1 MCSIN
6 LVVGVCT
13 WQKGQITWIADLW
26 LVVGHAIIL
35 IDLAAPLIY
44 VTIMCIKYCC
54 LRGRINFATARL
66 RPLECR
72 P

>member
-1 MCSIN
+1 MRSIN

-13 WQKGQITWIADLW
+13 GRITWIADLW

-44 VTIMCIKYCC
+44 VTSIVYQSIVVCGVK
-54 LRGRINFATARL
+54 
-66 RPLECR
+66 
-72 P
+72 